1 MESNKRKIILGLFI
15 LIGLVLFVVAVF
27 VIGGKQNL
35 FTPTFTLT
43 ADFETVSGLQRGSTV
58 RFAGIN
64 VGTVDEIE
72 VIGMNNVTVK
82 MTIVSSVK
90 PFIKKDSKV
99 TVISEGLVGNKIVE
113 ITSGSLEAASVESGD
128 KLGTIKPISTEDIF
142 KNLKE
147 TGDNTVALTKDL
159 SDIVAKVNQ
168 GQGTIGQLMT
178 NDQLYRTVDHTV
190 TGFSNSTDELNRAI
204 RKISGNVDAISDDI
218 TRLTPRIRDITID
231 IAEISRKM
239 NSSESIIGTLL
250 TDTVFANNLKD
261 VITNAN
267 KTTANLEKGAYS
279 FSQNMEALK
288 HNFLFKGYFED
299 IGYWDKADVEK
310 KQDELKKKEEELN
323 RREKELE
330 EREKKMMEE
339 K

>member
-1 MESNKRKIILGLFI
+1 LTGTA
-15 LIGLVLFVVAVF
+15 LFVVAVF

-58 RFAGIN
+58 RFTGID

-72 VIGMNNVTVK
+72 IMGVSKVTIK
-82 MTIVSSVK
+82 MTIVSNVK

-113 ITSGSLEAASVESGD
+113 ITSGSPEAASVESGD
-128 KLGTIKPISTEDIF
+128 KLTSIRPISTEDIF

-168 GQGTIGQLMT
+168 GEGTIGQLMT
-178 NDQLYRTVDHTV
+178 NDRLYRTIDNTV
-190 TGFSNSTDELNRAI
+190 TGFSNSTEELNRAI
-204 RKISGNVDAISDDI
+204 RNISGNVDAISEDI
-218 TRLTPRIRDITID
+218 TRLTPKIRDITID

-261 VITNAN
+261 VIRNAN

-323 RREKELE
+323 RREKELD
-330 EREKKMMEE
+330 ERERKIMEDR